1 MMDEPTLAADTLEGE
16 TQSIHAWSQEDA
28 ATEVVDYRPRSWK
41 APILATVAAVAAL
54 AGAGFVVY
62 EINNAVDRPA
72 VINPP
77 SAAKPQ
83 VAPPV
88 KVVPPAP
95 PVVVP
100 PKPES
105 KDDVYVRL
113 LHEHGIP
120 TGPAE
125 AVGAEGR
132 GICNRL
138 SHGETEPQMA
148 RDIMAGTPGITLK
161 DAWIW
166 VDTAVEVYCTN

>member
-1 MMDEPTLAADTLEGE
+1 MAADTFEGE
-16 TQSIHAWSQEDA
+16 TQSIHAWSQEDD

-62 EINNAVDRPA
+62 EINSAVDRPHA
-72 VINPP
+72 VINTP

-88 KVVPPAP
+88 KVVPPVAAP

-125 AVGAEGR
+125 AVAAEGR
-132 GICNRL
+132 GICFRINR
-138 SHGETEPQMA
+138 GETEAQMV
-148 RDIMAGTPGITLK
+148 RDVMAGTPSISSQ

-166 VDTAVEVYCTN
+166 VDTAVEVYCS